1 MQSPL
6 QLFTSLRYDPLLLTS
21 TENSRTDLN
30 FITPSPF
37 YMLAYHRD
45 RMLEAAQHFDF
56 HAVVARLTDGEG
68 LHRELLKRRESW
80 ATETHQEDGPL
91 KVRKSH
97 LPYSNLTHQ
106 SYESSSMSRQT

>member
-1 MQSPL
+1 MPTPL

-21 TENSRTDLN
+21 AENSRTDLN

-56 HAVVARLTDGEG
+56 HAVVARLAHGEG
-68 LHRELLKRRESW
+68 LHQELLKRRESW
-80 ATETHQEDGPL
+80 ALETHQNDGPL
-91 KVRKSH
+91 KVRTLH
-97 LPYSNLTHQ
+97 LSCSYLTHQ
-106 SYESSSMSRQT
+106 SYESFSTSQQI